1 MAETRNNT
9 ASCSPGV
16 EITEDGDS
24 KPQLTL
30 DGPIMPNEN
39 SDALFPH
46 EILHHDHYNGVTI
59 HLERCTEEHEFLS
72 EPTVFES
79 KLKAALEE
87 WKKEG
92 KKGIWMYCPVQ
103 NSDLVP
109 VATSLGFDFHMVH
122 EKNILILSQWL
133 PENTANR
140 LPMGPTH
147 QVGVGCLVLCPWD
160 RSQMLVVKEKTG
172 PAAAYGL
179 WKMPTGLSD
188 PGEDVHLAAARELLE
203 ETGLVANFEGIAILR
218 QAHSS
223 RSGTRASSDL
233 FFVCQMELK
242 LPEGFDQSSSTST
255 ENLFK
260 ACPDEIAAIQ
270 WMPVEEYCSQD
281 RWQTTPVYL
290 EMNRAI
296 LKASQM
302 QQKDSST
309 FLFDHQTLPLGF
321 GMDSAATNTLYYK
334 KSNL

>member
-1 MAETRNNT
+1 
-9 ASCSPGV
+9 
-16 EITEDGDS
+16 
-24 KPQLTL
+24 
-30 DGPIMPNEN
+30 
-39 SDALFPH
+39 
-46 EILHHDHYNGVTI
+46 
-59 HLERCTEEHEFLS
+59 
-72 EPTVFES
+72 
-79 KLKAALEE
+79 
-87 WKKEG
+87 
-92 KKGIWMYCPVQ
+92 
-103 NSDLVP
+103 
-109 VATSLGFDFHMVH
+109 
-122 EKNILILSQWL
+122 
-133 PENTANR
+133 
-140 LPMGPTH
+140 
-147 QVGVGCLVLCPWD
+147 
-160 RSQMLVVKEKTG
+160 
-172 PAAAYGL
+172 
-179 WKMPTGLSD
+179 
-188 PGEDVHLAAARELLE
+188 
-203 ETGLVANFEGIAILR
+203 LVANFEGIAILR